1 MTRQSRGMVLVL
13 VLVMLLL
20 LEVLAAAGITANNI
34 GGQLLRNDERRQLTN
49 QAAENTIN
57 FLLSNPDYFIHYRQ
71 HLDKKDQ
78 FSPQLPDYLQAESI
92 LNSQINMNCIAEVR
106 ADGCSLDQSFP
117 CPVNYYWQIQVK
129 TVDQI
134 SKITA
139 QISQG
144 VKFSYLPGYC
154 FGGG

>member
-1 MTRQSRGMVLVL
+1 MARQSAGMVLVL

-20 LEVLAAAGITANNI
+20 LEVLAVAGITANNI
-34 GGQLLRNDERRQLTN
+34 GGQLLRNDQRRQLTN
-49 QAAENTIN
+49 QAAENIIN

-71 HLDKKDQ
+71 YLDNAGQ

-92 LNSQINMNCIAEVR
+92 LKSQINMNCIAEVR
-106 ADGCSLDQSFP
+106 ADGCSLDQSLA
-117 CPVNYYWQIQVK
+117 CPIYYYWQIQVK
-129 TVDQI
+129 TMDQI
-134 SKITA
+134 SKTTA

-144 VKFSYLPGYC
+144 VKFNYLPGYC